1 MASGISSP
9 LGITGVLLIIIGIIM
24 AVVGVILLI
33 ANQNKPKAWYIWLL
47 LIGGVVLGIAGGI
60 MLAIALSRGPA
71 PECCLTQPVVPPATT
86 TTSFITQG
94 PPQHVM
100 ASGPYGPGGT
110 TATVPGVLT
119 PAPMKHYITSDISP
133 HSVVAVNQ

>member
-60 MLAIALSRGPA
+60 MLAIALSRGPGT
-71 PECCLTQPVVPPATT
+71 ECCLAQPVVQPATT
-86 TTSFITQG
+86 TTSSFITQA

-100 ASGPYGPGGT
+100 AQGPYGPGGT
-110 TATVPGVLT
+110 IATVPGVYRE
-119 PAPMKHYITSDISP
+119 PPVKHT
-133 HSVVAVNQ
+133 VVAVNQ